1 MPTDFIYLGS
11 RKGISKN
18 TNKEY
23 YVVVGYWFDKDSL
36 VHAQE
41 FFVTSEIYDNLAGVK
56 ALAKIKVLL
65 AWYADK
71 KGNFS
76 NHLVQV
82 L

>member
-41 FFVTSEIYDNLAGVK
+41 FFVTSEHEPMNPCRTSNQQQHNILC
-56 ALAKIKVLL
+56 
-65 AWYADK
+65 WYFLKCLYGYQDK
-71 KGNFS
+71 
-76 NHLVQV
+76 
-82 L
+82 